1 METGFPFFIFKRIE
15 TSIQQAKGENMKSL
29 KRLGAAVTLTFAL
42 ALTTF
47 GDCVPPAPGEIQTP
61 PCAVAQIAPDDSTGS
76 EETHAPAASNA
87 ENVFTVSKTTICVLL
102 SALSIF

>member
-1 METGFPFFIFKRIE
+1 
-15 TSIQQAKGENMKSL
+15 MKSL

-61 PCAVAQIAPDDSTGS
+61 PCSVAQITPDDPVASVEPSDLSTSGVIEIS
-76 EETHAPAASNA
+76 
-87 ENVFTVSKTTICVLL
+87 VTTLDVLL